1 MTSRHAHVNPNGEL
15 GYGVGV
21 RICTIGGTHFSGR
34 AFVGQALDAGHE
46 VTVFHRGQGE
56 DVWPEAE
63 HVHADRD
70 GGLATLSDRKFDA
83 VVDFCAFVPRQI
95 LEALSAV
102 ADVPRYV
109 FISSMS
115 AHTEQARAGAT
126 ETDDVYEQPFP
137 DTEEITWETYGPL
150 KVASEQALLEARGD
164 GGTVVRPHFIVGPHD
179 PSDRFTYWVRRAAAG
194 GRMLAPG
201 PPDQPLQWIDA
212 RDLAAFLLH
221 VCEDDVAGTFNIATP
236 PGANTFEALLEA
248 AASAGGVDLDVAWC
262 DEAFVRDHDL
272 TATPERDPFPIITPD
287 EPNAHLFD
295 TSHAVTNGLTY
306 RPLATTV
313 GDTLEWD
320 RGRDKADLDAG
331 LTRDEETELLAAWDA
346 SS

>member
-1 MTSRHAHVNPNGEL
+1 M
-15 GYGVGV
+15 
-21 RICTIGGTHFSGR
+21 RICTIGGTRFSGR

-46 VTVFHRGQGE
+46 VTVFHRGTGE

-70 GGLATLSDRKFDA
+70 GGLAALSDRSFDA
-83 VVDFCAFVPRQI
+83 VVDFCAFVPRQV

-115 AHTEQARAGAT
+115 AHTEDARAGVT
-126 ETDDVYEQPFP
+126 EDEDVYQPPFP

-150 KVASEQALLEARGD
+150 KVASEHALLQARGA

-179 PSDRFTYWVRRAAAG
+179 PTDRFTYWVHRAAAG
-194 GRMLAPG
+194 GRILAPG
-201 PPDQPLQWIDA
+201 PPDQPLQWVDA

-221 VCEDDVAGTFNIATP
+221 ICEHDVAGTFDVATP
-236 PGANTFEALLEA
+236 PRANTFDALLATA
-248 AASAGGVDLDVAWC
+248 AAAGGVELDVAWC
-262 DEAFVRDHDL
+262 DEAFVREHEL
-272 TATPERDPFPIITPD
+272 TATEERDPFPIITPE

-295 TSHAVTNGLTY
+295 TSHAVENGLTF
-306 RPLATTV
+306 RPLETTV
-313 GDTLEWD
+313 GDTLAWD
-320 RGRDKADLDAG
+320 RERGDVELQAG
-331 LTRDEETELLAAWDA
+331 LTREQETELLAALDA
-346 SS
+346 A